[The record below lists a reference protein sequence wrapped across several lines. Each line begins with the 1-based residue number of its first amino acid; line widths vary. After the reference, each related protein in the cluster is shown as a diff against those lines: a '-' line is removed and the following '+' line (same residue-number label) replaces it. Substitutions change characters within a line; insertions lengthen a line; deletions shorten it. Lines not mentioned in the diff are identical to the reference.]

1 MTKFTRIIDGVPA
14 MTVTEH
20 EWIVS
25 QLVAI
30 IEGLVENAEPDC
42 GDPSC
47 KECKVW
53 RPAWRAIQELKEEEH
68 MISEPVEC
76 MCGVCKLGKREW
88 IGLTDEEVHQGF
100 CHVEYETPNDWNT
113 DPDDWCQQFAR
124 YLEAKLKEKN
134 T

>member
-88 IGLTDEEVHQGF
+88 VGLTNKDIIEMWP
-100 CHVEYETPNDWNT
+100 ETSTVGW
-113 DPDDWCQQFAR
+113 DDIR
-124 YLEAKLKEKN
+124 LIEAKLKEKN
-134 T
+134 HG